1 MKLGG
6 LQKMTLLDF
15 PGRVAC
21 TVFTVGCNFR
31 CPFCHNSSL
40 VVSPAVPE
48 LSQDDFFAFL
58 RKRQGLLDGVAITGG
73 EPLLHADMPEFIE
86 KIRALGYAVKLDTNG
101 AFPDRLAE
109 ILKAG
114 LVDYVAMDVK
124 NCREKYELTAGVAGI
139 LPAVERSVEL
149 LREWGADCRGRA
161 PERPASADPLRAGE
175 PPFEFR
181 TTLVDELH
189 EPEDFAAI
197 GQWLKGVERYFIQG
211 FVDSGDILAGGD
223 SFHAASPEKA
233 KACLEAVRPYIPN
246 AKLRGV
252 EA

>member
-1 MKLGG
+1 MRLGG

-73 EPLLHADMPEFIE
+73 EPLLHPDMPELIR

-101 AFPDRLAE
+101 AYPDRLAA
-109 ILKAG
+109 ILEESLA
-114 LVDYVAMDVK
+114 DYVAMDVK
-124 NCREKYELTAGVAGI
+124 NSREKYELTAGVAGV
-139 LPAVERSVEL
+139 LPAVERSVAL
-149 LREWGADCRGRA
+149 LK
-161 PERPASADPLRAGE
+161 AGKT
-175 PPFEFR
+175 PFEFR

-197 GQWLKGVERYFIQG
+197 GRWLEGTERYFIQG
-211 FVDSGDILAGGD
+211 FVDSGDILAG
-223 SFHAASPEKA
+223 SERFHGASPEKA
-233 KACLEAVRPYIPN
+233 KACLAAVKPYIPN
-246 AKLRGV
+246 AELRGV